1 MANENA
7 AIKKILIVEDDSFI
21 SDMYKA
27 KLEYLGYDI
36 KIAENG
42 KVGLELAASF
52 NPNLILLDIVMPE
65 KDGFELLSD
74 LKKDE
79 KLKNLPV
86 ILLTN
91 LGRREDI
98 EKGFKMGANDYII
111 KAHFTPQE
119 VVDKVSKILKNQKNS
134 SNTKE

>member
-1 MANENA
+1 MNNEEKTKA
-7 AIKKILIVEDDSFI
+7 KKILLVEDDSFI

-36 KIAENG
+36 ETAENG
-42 KVGLELAASF
+42 KIGMEKAVSF
-52 NPNLILLDIVMPE
+52 APDLILLDIVMPE
-65 KDGFELLSD
+65 RDGFELLAD

-79 KLKNLPV
+79 KLKDLPI

-98 EKGFKMGANDYII
+98 EKGFKMGASDYII

-119 VVDKVSKILKNQKNS
+119 VVEKINNVLKNKQS
-134 SNTKE
+134 A

>member
-7 AIKKILIVEDDSFI
+7 LIKKILIVEDDSFI

-42 KVGLELAASF
+42 KVGLELATSF
-52 NPNLILLDIVMPE
+52 NPDLILLDIVMPE

-79 KLKNLPV
+79 KLKDLPV

-119 VVDKVSKILKNQKNS
+119 VVEKVNKILKEK
-134 SNTKE
+134 KA

>member
-42 KVGLELAASF
+42 KVGFELAASF
-52 NPNLILLDIVMPE
+52 NPDLILLDIVMPE

-79 KLKNLPV
+79 KLKDLPV

-119 VVDKVSKILKNQKNS
+119 VVEKVNKILKEK
-134 SNTKE
+134 KV

>member
-27 KLEYLGYDI
+27 KLEYLGYNI

-42 KVGLELAASF
+42 KVGFELATSF
-52 NPNLILLDIVMPE
+52 NPDLILLDIVMPE

-79 KLKNLPV
+79 KLKDLPV

-119 VVDKVSKILKNQKNS
+119 VVEKVNKILKEK
-134 SNTKE
+134 KA

>member
-1 MANENA
+1 MANENPTS
-7 AIKKILIVEDDSFI
+7 KKILIVEDDSFI

-27 KLEYLGYDI
+27 KLEYLGYNI

-52 NPNLILLDIVMPE
+52 NPDLILLDIVMPE
-65 KDGFELLSD
+65 KDGFELLAD

-79 KLKNLPV
+79 KLKDLPV

-119 VVDKVSKILKNQKNS
+119 VVDKVSKVLKEKV
-134 SNTKE
+134 